1 MLPLKALEP
10 GVARC
15 EPRVLFLQLLGFAL
29 ELPHPLL
36 VRDLPLLVFDL
47 SALELDLSELVVDNG
62 SLVQH
67 RQQAPEPA
75 QRGVVLRFADRVRR
89 HRGREAD
96 MAVRRKKSDQ
106 RQQAAQEQGEP
117 TLDVE

>member
-10 GVARC
+10 GVARF
-15 EPRVLFLQLLGFAL
+15 EPRVRFLQLLGFAL

-75 QRGVVLRFADRVRR
+75 QRGVVLRFADRGRR
-89 HRGREAD
+89 HRGREGTWLYD
-96 MAVRRKKSDQ
+96 EKEDQ